1 MRFIQNAKFDYWG
14 AVTLPT
20 MFWSSLLALQNLF
33 RQKSRIARQVA
44 RDWGQ
49 HFVFVFCLFVLFVV
63 VVFHVSI
70 SMITRQRSILLT
82 NTANCSDTSFSQV
95 TEILQYLVLGKFRL
109 QCCKKW
115 YLQLV
120 SESLGS
126 LQVLLQCI
134 GNLPCNLW
142 REVAL
147 EIILRSARAPLS
159 KLYLLF
165 ELILC

>member
-1 MRFIQNAKFDYWG
+1 
-14 AVTLPT
+14 

-33 RQKSRIARQVA
+33 RQKISYCKTACSWVRAA
-44 RDWGQ
+44 FCFF
-49 HFVFVFCLFVLFVV
+49 FVCLLFLL
-63 VVFHVSI
+63 FF
-70 SMITRQRSILLT
+70 SMSPFWWSHAKGAFYWQILQT
-82 NTANCSDTSFSQV
+82 DHADTSFSQV

>member
-1 MRFIQNAKFDYWG
+1 MLNLTTEAL
-14 AVTLPT
+14 LP
-20 MFWSSLLALQNLF
+20 S
-33 RQKSRIARQVA
+33 RQCFGQVYLHCKICFGRKSHIARQVA
-44 RDWGQ
+44 R
-49 HFVFVFCLFVLFVV
+49 VLFVL

-70 SMITRQRSILLT
+70 SMITRQRSISLT

>member
-1 MRFIQNAKFDYWG
+1 MLNLTTEALLPSRQCFGQVYLHCKICFDRNLILQDRLL
-14 AVTLPT
+14 VTEG
-20 MFWSSLLALQNLF
+20 SILF
-33 RQKSRIARQVA
+33 L
-44 RDWGQ
+44 
-49 HFVFVFCLFVLFVV
+49 FFCLFVLFVVV

-70 SMITRQRSILLT
+70 SMITHQRSILST

-95 TEILQYLVLGKFRL
+95 TEILQYLVLWKFRL

-134 GNLPCNLW
+134 GNLSCNL
-142 REVAL
+142 
-147 EIILRSARAPLS
+147 
-159 KLYLLF
+159 
-165 ELILC
+165 

>member
-1 MRFIQNAKFDYWG
+1 MLNL
-14 AVTLPT
+14 TT
-20 MFWSSLLALQNLF
+20 ESLLPSRQCFGQVYLHCKICFDRNLILQDRLLVTEGSTLF
-33 RQKSRIARQVA
+33 L
-44 RDWGQ
+44 
-49 HFVFVFCLFVLFVV
+49 FFCLFVLFVVV

-70 SMITRQRSILLT
+70 SMITRQRSILST

-134 GNLPCNLW
+134 GNLSCNL
-142 REVAL
+142 
-147 EIILRSARAPLS
+147 
-159 KLYLLF
+159 
-165 ELILC
+165 

>member
-1 MRFIQNAKFDYWG
+1 MLNLTTEAL
-14 AVTLPT
+14 LP
-20 MFWSSLLALQNLF
+20 S
-33 RQKSRIARQVA
+33 RQCFGQVYLHCKICFGRKYHIARQLA
-44 RDWGQ
+44 REWGQ
-49 HFVFVFCLFVLFVV
+49 HFVFFCLFVVFVV
-63 VVFHVSI
+63 IFFHVSI

-82 NTANCSDTSFSQV
+82 NTTNWSDTSFSQV

-147 EIILRSARAPLS
+147 EICAVQDH
-159 KLYLLF
+159 LYPNWKTA
-165 ELILC
+165 

>member
-1 MRFIQNAKFDYWG
+1 MLNL
-14 AVTLPT
+14 TT
-20 MFWSSLLALQNLF
+20 ESLLPSRQCFGQVYLHCKICFDRNLILQDRLLVTEGSTLF
-33 RQKSRIARQVA
+33 L
-44 RDWGQ
+44 
-49 HFVFVFCLFVLFVV
+49 FFCLFVLFVV

-70 SMITRQRSILLT
+70 SMITRQRSILST

-134 GNLPCNLW
+134 GNLPCNL
-142 REVAL
+142 
-147 EIILRSARAPLS
+147 
-159 KLYLLF
+159 
-165 ELILC
+165 

>member
-1 MRFIQNAKFDYWG
+1 MLNLATEALLPSRQCFGQVYLHCKNCFDRNLILQDRLL
-14 AVTLPT
+14 VTEGST
-20 MFWSSLLALQNLF
+20 LF
-33 RQKSRIARQVA
+33 L
-44 RDWGQ
+44 
-49 HFVFVFCLFVLFVV
+49 FFCLFVPFVV

-70 SMITRQRSILLT
+70 SMITRQRSILST

-134 GNLPCNLW
+134 GNLPCNL
-142 REVAL
+142 
-147 EIILRSARAPLS
+147 
-159 KLYLLF
+159 
-165 ELILC
+165 

>member
-1 MRFIQNAKFDYWG
+1 MLNLTTEAL
-14 AVTLPT
+14 LP
-20 MFWSSLLALQNLF
+20 S
-33 RQKSRIARQVA
+33 RQCFGQVYLHCKICFGRKSHIARQVA
-44 RDWGQ
+44 R
-49 HFVFVFCLFVLFVV
+49 VLFVV

-70 SMITRQRSILLT
+70 SMITRQRSILST
-82 NTANCSDTSFSQV
+82 NTANCSDTSFSHV
-95 TEILQYLVLGKFRL
+95 TEILQYLVLGKFWL

-147 EIILRSARAPLS
+147 GIILRSARAPLS